1 MLCWIAMHWYGA
13 HNRSSPGDQ
22 MSATTNKH
30 RREPG
35 GYFNLQEEKTRTR
48 VSGYGHGD
56 FIKLKDEYG
65 NVWLGSAETI
75 ADNSIVYRFRD
86 GKGKTLTGISS
97 GLVVTLRDEK
107 GNTWRGAVD

>member
-1 MLCWIAMHWYGA
+1 MSRTKQRR
-13 HNRSSPGDQ
+13 NRQ
-22 MSATTNKH
+22 
-30 RREPG
+30 PG
-35 GYFNLQEEKTRTR
+35 GFFHLQEEKTKTR

-56 FIKLKDEYG
+56 YIKLKDEYG
-65 NVWLGSAETI
+65 NIWLGSAETT

-86 GKGKTLTGISS
+86 RTGKTLTGILS

>member
-1 MLCWIAMHWYGA
+1 M
-13 HNRSSPGDQ
+13 
-22 MSATTNKH
+22 ATRKNKQ

-35 GYFNLQEEKTRTR
+35 GYFSLQEEKTKTR

-65 NVWLGSAETI
+65 NIWLGSAETV
-75 ADNSIVYRFRD
+75 DDHSTVYRFRD
-86 GKGKTLTGISS
+86 GTGKTLTGISS

>member
-1 MLCWIAMHWYGA
+1 MAMRWYFA
-13 HNRSSPGDQ
+13 HNRHSPGDH
-22 MSATTNKH
+22 MATINHK
-30 RREPG
+30 RSREPG
-35 GYFNLQEEKTRTR
+35 GYFNLQEEKTKTR

-65 NVWLGSAETI
+65 NVWLGSAESVS
-75 ADNSIVYRFRD
+75 DNSIVYRFRD
-86 GKGKTLTGISS
+86 GTGKTLTGISS

>member
-1 MLCWIAMHWYGA
+1 MAKRWHFPHTGTV
-13 HNRSSPGDQ
+13 PGDQ
-22 MSATTNKH
+22 MVTHKNK
-30 RREPG
+30 RTREAG
-35 GYFNLQEEKTRTR
+35 GHFNLQEEKTKTR

-65 NVWLGSAETI
+65 NVWLGSAETVD
-75 ADNSIVYRFRD
+75 DNSTVYRFRD
-86 GKGKTLTGISS
+86 GTGKTLIGISS

>member
-1 MLCWIAMHWYGA
+1 MRWYLP
-13 HNRSSPGDQ
+13 HNRNDPRYQ
-22 MSATTNKH
+22 MAITKNKH

-35 GYFNLQEEKTRTR
+35 GYFNLQEEKTKTR

-65 NVWLGSAETI
+65 NVWLGSAETV

-86 GKGKTLTGISS
+86 GTGQTLTGISS

>member
-1 MLCWIAMHWYGA
+1 MRWHLA
-13 HNRSSPGDQ
+13 HNRTGPEEQ
-22 MSATTNKH
+22 MVTPKKKH

-35 GYFNLQEEKTRTR
+35 GHFSLQEEKTKTR

-65 NVWLGSAETI
+65 NVWLGSAETV
-75 ADNSIVYRFRD
+75 ADNSIVYRFRN
-86 GKGKTLTGISS
+86 GTGQTLTGISS

>member
-1 MLCWIAMHWYGA
+1 MRWYLP
-13 HNRSSPGDQ
+13 HNRNGPIRMKVAKG
-22 MSATTNKH
+22 KH

-35 GYFNLQEEKTRTR
+35 GHFNLQEEKTKTR

-56 FIKLKDEYG
+56 FIKLRDEYG
-65 NVWLGSAETI
+65 NVWLGSAETV

-86 GKGKTLTGISS
+86 GTGKTLTGISS

>member
-1 MLCWIAMHWYGA
+1 MKT
-13 HNRSSPGDQ
+13 RKS
-22 MSATTNKH
+22 KH
-30 RREPG
+30 KREPG
-35 GYFNLQEEKTRTR
+35 GYFSLQEEKTKTR

-65 NVWLGSAETI
+65 NVWLGSAENI

-97 GLVVTLRDEK
+97 GVVVTLRDEK
-107 GNTWRGAVD
+107 RNTWPGATSPPRPL

>member
-1 MLCWIAMHWYGA
+1 MRWYLA
-13 HNRSSPGDQ
+13 HTRNDQ
-22 MSATTNKH
+22 MAKTKNKQ
-30 RREPG
+30 RREAG
-35 GYFNLQEEKTRTR
+35 GYFSLQEEKTKTR

-65 NVWLGSAETI
+65 NVWLGSAEI
-75 ADNSIVYRFRD
+75 VADNSIVYRFRN
-86 GKGKTLTGISS
+86 GTGQTLTGISS

>member
-1 MLCWIAMHWYGA
+1 MAMRWHLT
-13 HNRSSPGDQ
+13 HNRTGPGDQ
-22 MSATTNKH
+22 MVTRKNKH

-35 GYFNLQEEKTRTR
+35 GHFSLQEEKTKTR
-48 VSGYGHGD
+48 VAGYGHGD

-65 NVWLGSAETI
+65 NVWLGSAETV
-75 ADNSIVYRFRD
+75 ADNSIVYRFRN
-86 GKGKTLTGISS
+86 GMGQTLTGISS